1 MRPVTHAVG
10 AAWRGLILLVI
21 AVVVSGIAFAGLPD
35 HAVAY
40 DLVQVYVP
48 AGERVL
54 DGVSPFPPVD
64 HPVLRQN
71 AAYVYPPFAAFLFV
85 PLTPLSESGL
95 QVVGVLGS
103 LAALL
108 GAIWLLGVRDL
119 RCYAAFA
126 LWPPTIL
133 AWQNSNLSVLV
144 VLACALAWRFRD
156 SWQRAGVAMAVG
168 IALKVLLWPL
178 IVWFLATRRLWAAA
192 LAVSF
197 TAEVILL
204 SWAAI
209 DFRGFLTYPALLE
222 RLTEL
227 ETADTPGVS
236 IFSAALELG
245 APSLVAHVFALG
257 IGALLLA
264 GSVLFARKGDDRG
277 SFTFALVAVLAFT
290 PIVWLHYLTLLAV
303 PIAIYRPRLSVAWA
317 IPLAFWLYAMPGWP
331 FELRQ
336 LFAVLIVAL
345 VVHTIVS
352 PGRLVPRR
360 WLRES
365 LPEAS
370 S

>member
-21 AVVVSGIAFAGLPD
+21 AVAVSAVAFAGLPD

-54 DGVSPFPPVD
+54 DGLSPFPGTD
-64 HPVLRQN
+64 DPVLRQN
-71 AAYVYPPFAAFLFV
+71 AAYVYPPLAALLVV
-85 PLTPLSESGL
+85 PLTPLSDSGL
-95 QVVGVLGS
+95 QIVGVLGS

-133 AWQNSNLSVLV
+133 AWQNANLSVLI

-156 SWQRAGVAMAVG
+156 SWQRAGVSMAVG

-178 IVWFLATRRLWAAA
+178 VIWFLATRRVWAAA
-192 LAVSF
+192 LALSF

-209 DFRGFLTYPALLE
+209 DFRGFMTYPALLE
-222 RLTEL
+222 RLTEI
-227 ETADTPGVS
+227 ETVNTPGVS
-236 IFSAALELG
+236 IFSAAIELG
-245 APSLVAHVFALG
+245 APSLVAHALALG
-257 IGALLLA
+257 TGTLLLA
-264 GSVLFARKGDDRG
+264 GCILYARRGDDRG

-303 PIAIYRPRLSVAWA
+303 PIAIYRPRLSAAWA
-317 IPLAFWLYAMPGWP
+317 IPLAFWLYAVPGWP
-331 FELRQ
+331 FELRK
-336 LFAVLIVAL
+336 LFAVLIVGL
-345 VVHTIVS
+345 VVYTIVS
-352 PGRLVPRR
+352 PGRPVTRR
-360 WLRES
+360 WLSAR
-365 LPEAS
+365 LPQTS
-370 S
+370 P

>member
-1 MRPVTHAVG
+1 MRQVTHAIG

-21 AVVVSGIAFAGLPD
+21 AVVVSAIAFAGLPD

-54 DGVSPFPPVD
+54 DGMSPFPAVD
-64 HPVLRQN
+64 DPVLRQN
-71 AAYVYPPFAAFLFV
+71 AAYVYPPFAALLVV
-85 PLTPLSESGL
+85 PLTPLSDSGL
-95 QVVGVLGS
+95 QIVGVLGS

-133 AWQNSNLSVLV
+133 AWQNANLSVLV

-156 SWQRAGVAMAVG
+156 SWERAGVSMAIG

-178 IVWFLATRRLWAAA
+178 AVWLLATMRVWAAA
-192 LAVSF
+192 IGVSL
-197 TAEVILL
+197 TAALVLV

-209 DFRGFLTYPALLE
+209 DFRGFLAYPALLE
-222 RLTEL
+222 RLTEI
-227 ETADTPGVS
+227 ESVNTPGVS
-236 IFSAALELG
+236 IFSAAIELG
-245 APSLVAHVFALG
+245 APSVVAHVFALG
-257 IGALLLA
+257 TGALLLA
-264 GSVLFARKGDDRG
+264 GCVLYARKGDDRR
-277 SFTFALVAVLAFT
+277 SFTLALVAVLAFT

-303 PIAIYRPRLSVAWA
+303 PIAIYRPRLSAAWV
-317 IPLAFWLYAMPGWP
+317 IPLAFWLYAVPGWP
-331 FELRQ
+331 FELRK

-345 VVHTIVS
+345 VVHTLIT
-352 PGRLVPRR
+352 PGRVVARR
-360 WLRES
+360 WLPVR
-365 LPEAS
+365 LPETS

>member
-222 RLTEL
+222 RLTEI